1 MKQTFNIQAI
11 IIFLLL
17 PIALEAQVSLIPTS
31 VFICGNKGIESFYI
45 HNNTGVRQE
54 VSISFQFEY
63 PDSDEDGN
71 VKMVHNDSLK
81 AAKHDLAPHIRAF
94 PGRLIM
100 EPNSQ
105 QTIIFQVRGMDEKP
119 DGTYWT
125 RVVVTSNVVSQ
136 DIETVN
142 LADGVGTRIDYVF
155 KQNIPVFYKK
165 GQVST
170 GLQVMDVETSFSN
183 PGLNV
188 IAKLQ
193 PAGNSPF
200 IGSVSARLR
209 NMEGRLVAEQSMSVV
224 VYVETLRRIE
234 LPFNDE
240 VPPGKY
246 QLELLFETRRRDIV
260 HDNLVQADPV
270 KHVMPLVI
278 EYESSVKAF

>member
-1 MKQTFNIQAI
+1 MKQILNIQAI

-17 PIALEAQVSLIPTS
+17 PLILEAQVSLIPTS

-45 HNNTGVRQE
+45 HNNTDVRQE

-71 VKMVHNDSLK
+71 VKMVYNDSLK
-81 AAKHDLAPHIRAF
+81 AAKYDLAPHIRAF

-100 EPNSQ
+100 QPNSQ

-136 DIETVN
+136 DIETVS

-170 GLQVMDVETSFSN
+170 GLHVMDVQTSFSN
-183 PGLNV
+183 PGLNA
-188 IAKLQ
+188 IAKLL

-200 IGSVSARLR
+200 IGSVSACLR
-209 NMEGRLVAEQSMSVV
+209 NMEGRLMAEQSMSVV
-224 VYVETLRRIE
+224 VYVESLRRIE
-234 LPFNDE
+234 LPFDDE
-240 VPPGKY
+240 VPPGDY

-260 HDNLVQADPV
+260 HHNLVQADPV
-270 KHVMPLVI
+270 KHILPLSI
-278 EYESSVKAF
+278 E